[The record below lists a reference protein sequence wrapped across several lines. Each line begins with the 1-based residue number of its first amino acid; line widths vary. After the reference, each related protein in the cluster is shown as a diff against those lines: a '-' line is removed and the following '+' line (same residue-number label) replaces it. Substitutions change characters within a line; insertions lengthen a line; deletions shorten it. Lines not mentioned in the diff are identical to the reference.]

1 MNEWKRNRIEPRKK
15 NRKSAK
21 EEREGITKTWIRIK
35 WIESTVELCAQLQIV
50 PNAFDDGDDDGMNG
64 GDGHSGGNDDA
75 SGFVCNLLASFIF
88 PFDFQTI
95 ELGPTNQATSSLEFS
110 QRQHCI

>member
-1 MNEWKRNRIEPRKK
+1 MKEKSNRTQKK

-64 GDGHSGGNDDA
+64 GEWGWWS
-75 SGFVCNLLASFIF
+75 
-88 PFDFQTI
+88 
-95 ELGPTNQATSSLEFS
+95 
-110 QRQHCI
+110 

>member
-1 MNEWKRNRIEPRKK
+1 MNEWKRNRIEPGEK

-35 WIESTVELCAQLQIV
+35 WIESAVELCAQLQIV
-50 PNAFDDGDDDGMNG
+50 PNGDDDGMNG

-95 ELGPTNQATSSLEFS
+95 ELGPTNQAASSLEFS